1 MYCGIVKHS
10 PRITSSNENA
20 VRLKGSF
27 ASERRWDLIV
37 DRSMTVR
44 EIGRITGSRMTVN
57 ISGSARRGTTTARS
71 ACKSTKEDSGKRTKE
86 FVRHLAQV
94 VFCLKC
100 GFGLLGLT
108 DKQHQLLN
116 LGRRFEV
123 VF

>member
-27 ASERRWDLIV
+27 ASERRGDLIV

-71 ACKSTKEDSGKRTKE
+71 ECKSTKKGSGKRSKE
-86 FVRHLAQV
+86 FVQHLAQGR
-94 VFCLKC
+94 FC
-100 GFGLLGLT
+100 
-108 DKQHQLLN
+108 
-116 LGRRFEV
+116 GRRGCGPPA
-123 VF
+123 